1 MVVVFL
7 AIGCFSTFKSELE
20 MLDRD
25 LCELFLTVKVA
36 TELDCETVPLDLEA
50 STEFEVASR
59 E

>member
-7 AIGCFSTFKSELE
+7 AISCFSTFKSELE
-20 MLDRD
+20 MLDSD
-25 LCELFLTVKVA
+25 LCEVFLTVKVA